1 MKHLANCTPR
11 EFLRQTNRIRRR
23 AEKWL
28 DWTRL
33 KDLRPP
39 LRDDV
44 PLEEQIRGG
53 IMALVEAIL
62 EEHPDET
69 AELLGLMC
77 FIEPEALDGHT
88 SAELI
93 GALGEMLACPEVIGF
108 FTSSARWGRTAT
120 SAAAER

>member
-1 MKHLANCTPR
+1 MKHLANCAPR
-11 EFLRQTNRIRRR
+11 EFLRQTNRIRRQ

-28 DWTRL
+28 DWTHL
-33 KDLRPP
+33 KALRPP
-39 LRDDV
+39 LRDDI
-44 PLEEQIRGG
+44 PLEEQIKQSA
-53 IMALVEAIL
+53 MALLDAVL
-62 EEHPDET
+62 EQHPDET

-77 FIEPEALDGHT
+77 FIEPEELDRHT